1 VRAIGVKTTRHLII
15 HGRVQGVG
23 YRAYMRM
30 EADRLSV
37 TGWVRNRAD
46 GTVEAM
52 IHGSPEDVSK
62 LLEWARRGPPAARVT
77 SIEVTE
83 ASGDEYERFDQ
94 LPSTSLRR

>member
-1 VRAIGVKTTRHLII
+1 MKTTKHLII

-30 EADRLSV
+30 EANRLGV

-46 GTVEAM
+46 GTVEAT
-52 IHGSPEDVSK
+52 IHGQPEDVSK

-77 SIEVTE
+77 SVEVND
-83 ASGDEYERFDQ
+83 ASGEYERFEQ
-94 LPSTSLRR
+94 LPGT

>member
-1 VRAIGVKTTRHLII
+1 VKTTKHLII

-30 EADRLSV
+30 EANRLGV

-46 GTVEAM
+46 GTVEAT

-62 LLEWARRGPPAARVT
+62 LLDWTRCGPPAARVT
-77 SIEVTE
+77 SVQVSE
-83 ASGDEYERFDQ
+83 ASGEYGRFEH
-94 LPSTSLRR
+94 LPSA